1 MGFFKVFFY
10 PLLNLDV
17 FKDGEDSGL
26 THTYTS
32 EHVYVGVNFYMM
44 YVLIRSYLSIYGSS
58 HDITRKIYIHFVHVD
73 I

>member
-1 MGFFKVFFY
+1 MFFFKVFFY

-44 YVLIRSYLSIYGSS
+44 YVLIHLWQFS
-58 HDITRKIYIHFVHVD
+58 
-73 I
+73 